1 MSPVAPQPLEF
12 LKTPS
17 GSRLLVHK
25 SFLYKQEKAVGDKVY
40 WKCRQHSELGCRG
53 RAITR
58 GFRVTEMRD
67 HCHPPEKEGLGKKR
81 RQKEKLPSS
90 GTKGQGDGVSLW
102 LYPVEPEPTPQP
114 SIEPPEEEQGYRSL
128 ALQSLP
134 PKKRPTP
141 GVGEYRSNPHR
152 GRKEPLES
160 SCPKK
165 NVGFQMGSQKV
176 LSQKYKHIHVTMGQ
190 TALCLGILGLS
201 SFLL

>member
-1 MSPVAPQPLEF
+1 MSPVPPQPLEF
-12 LKTPS
+12 RKTPL

-67 HCHPPEKEGLGKKR
+67 HCHPPEKESLERKR
-81 RQKEKLPSS
+81 RKKKKLPSS
-90 GTKGQGDGVSLW
+90 ELPEGSEGQEDGVSLW

-114 SIEPPEEEQGYRSL
+114 ISETPEEEQGYRSL

-141 GVGEYRSNPHR
+141 GVGEYMASPH
-152 GRKEPLES
+152 
-160 SCPKK
+160 
-165 NVGFQMGSQKV
+165 
-176 LSQKYKHIHVTMGQ
+176 
-190 TALCLGILGLS
+190 LG
-201 SFLL
+201 